1 MSLIRIALRVY
12 LATNQSL
19 AYEIRE
25 KLLKEILAAFPSG
38 YFEDKLY
45 DTHESGKGFRPGY
58 VSFALK
64 PLIWSNNDLIGGIL
78 VRGEYPSAAVR
89 STSPEPGTPEFK
101 QWAEQGGNEN
111 LQGGSAEVIELVAGY
126 YNKKASGS
134 FQMPET
140 LGEATFTINNLEEV
154 EELELSQPEAVKKGM
169 EAITQSVLKN
179 PPDLAISHRKKV
191 KNNQYTSLRKF
202 VQYMR
207 DENRRK
213 LKESEIK
220 LLADSTGQN
229 LIKLTEKL
237 KNLGF
242 SVE

>member
-1 MSLIRIALRVY
+1 MSLTRIAARVY
-12 LATNQSL
+12 IATNQSL
-19 AYEIRE
+19 AFEIRE
-25 KLLKEILAAFPSG
+25 KLLQQILALFPSG
-38 YFEDKLY
+38 FFEDKLY

-89 STSPEPGTPEFK
+89 STSPESGTPEHK
-101 QWAEQGGNEN
+101 QWVEQGGNES

-134 FQMPET
+134 FQMPES

-154 EELELSQPEAVKKGM
+154 EELELSQPDAIKRGIET
-169 EAITQSVLKN
+169 ITQSVLKN
-179 PPDLAISHRKKV
+179 PPELAISHQKKV
-191 KNNQYTSLRKF
+191 KNNPYTSLRKF
-202 VQYMR
+202 MDFMR
-207 DENRRK
+207 SEGRK
-213 LKESEIK
+213 KIKQSEVK

-229 LIKLTEKL
+229 LAKLTERLQKM
-237 KNLGF
+237 GF
-242 SVE
+242 SIE